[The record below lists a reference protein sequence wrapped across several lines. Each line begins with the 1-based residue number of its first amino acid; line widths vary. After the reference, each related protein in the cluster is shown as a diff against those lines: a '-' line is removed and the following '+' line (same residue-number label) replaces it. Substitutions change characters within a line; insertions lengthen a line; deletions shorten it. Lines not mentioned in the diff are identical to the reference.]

1 MTVPADSPSPRQQL
15 ETFEP
20 QKAALGMVFLLA
32 NQLETV
38 GNHFLGE
45 LTSKQWF
52 LLANLDSFFQS
63 PPTISQVAQTMHIS
77 HQTVKQLALKLQA
90 KGFVQLQKDAQDQ
103 RAWRIHLTQKAYAY
117 SSARLGKD
125 LAFLE
130 ALLNGVSPVSLDSFL
145 ATALQIH
152 DNLTR
157 MEGQDLTE

>member
-1 MTVPADSPSPRQQL
+1 MGKL
-15 ETFEP
+15 H
-20 QKAALGMVFLLA
+20 LL
-32 NQLETV
+32 LKFP
-38 GNHFLGE
+38 H
-45 LTSKQWF
+45 SC
-52 LLANLDSFFQS
+52 
-63 PPTISQVAQTMHIS
+63 
-77 HQTVKQLALKLQA
+77 LALKYRSENL
-90 KGFVQLQKDAQDQ
+90 FNLIPHSNLCV
-103 RAWRIHLTQKAYAY
+103 REIHLTQKAYAY